1 MKKYFLAL
9 EKHIRFKEDT
19 LYNQKASD
27 GFIMHNG
34 YESKISNIM
43 RRGYPGQYSILQ
55 NAGKTGYNQ

>member
-43 RRGYPGQYSILQ
+43 RQ
-55 NAGKTGYNQ
+55 GK